1 MTIDSFCRRFAASL
15 AKASEEDFAAAAAG
29 EIAGFFGTEPHE
41 VGLFQ
46 IDSSGRF
53 AIFRWPPQR
62 LDSLITIPIKSF
74 ASSLISATARDR
86 RATVDNAFAGTR
98 HLFIYEQ
105 ALAEKEQRLTVQK
118 IMSAPVVAGGQLAW
132 IIQVTRKGLTAEEAG
147 PDFTATDLEHL
158 ERISATFADIA
169 PTAARGRSVPHSV

>member
-1 MTIDSFCRRFAASL
+1 MDIDSFCLRFAANL
-15 AKASEEDFAAAAAG
+15 ADLPEEDFTAAAAG
-29 EIAGFFGTEPHE
+29 EISGFFGAEPHE

-46 IDSSGRF
+46 IDFSGRF

-62 LDSLITIPIKSF
+62 LNSLITIPIKSF
-74 ASSLISATARDR
+74 ASSLVSATARDR

-105 ALAEKEQRLTVQK
+105 ALAEKEQRITVQK
-118 IMSAPVVAGGQLAW
+118 IMSAPVVAGDQLAW

-158 ERISATFADIA
+158 ERISATFAAIA
-169 PTAARGRSVPHSV
+169 PTSDRGRGATHSV